1 MSSDIPFY
9 HGRRPRRAG
18 SVVLAGVFIL
28 VFGLV
33 FYFLYPFYFDTQQ
46 AGLAEYPGGLAK
58 DYLSDERYSNL
69 YVEIDYASGFG
80 PDPQALNR
88 LEQQLNQYLDKSQ
101 ITVDPDDVLDLQG
114 QDVCVSDLVDI
125 EEQHRDRDT
134 GGDTIVLY
142 ILYVS
147 GECQGEKEVAG
158 VTYSGS
164 SFAVY
169 KEKII
174 DSISIGDPDYVE
186 HRRIAEANVLLHEFG
201 HIAGLVN
208 ELDFQSEHDHEDLL
222 NPNHS
227 KYKASIMYFE
237 ATFTEYQDFDFYDRE
252 DLNAIA
258 AAPYPEPIEWL
269 IQLLMMMII
278 LGIIVIVIGGVLA
291 AVERRR
297 TPVQTVGAPGATEET
312 AQSQS
317 GQSQRTCPT
326 CGGPATYV
334 QVYDR
339 WYCYNCGEY
348 LK

>member
-1 MSSDIPFY
+1 VSSDIPFY

-18 SVVLAGVFIL
+18 SVVLAGVFLL
-28 VFGLV
+28 VFSLI

-46 AGLAEYPGGLAK
+46 AGLADFPGGMAK
-58 DYLSDERYSNL
+58 DYLSDDRYSNL

-80 PDPQALNR
+80 PDSQALNSF
-88 LEQQLNQYLDKSQ
+88 EQKLNQYLEKTQ

-114 QDVCVSDLVDI
+114 QNVCVSDLVDI

-169 KEKII
+169 KEKIN
-174 DSISIGDPDYVE
+174 DSISTSDPDYVE
-186 HRRIAEANVLLHEFG
+186 HRRTAEANVLLHEFG

-208 ELDFQSEHDHEDLL
+208 ELDFESEYDRDDPLY
-222 NPNHS
+222 PNHS
-227 KYKASIMYFE
+227 KYEESIMYFE
-237 ATFTEYQDFDFYDRE
+237 ATYTEYQDFDFYDRE
-252 DLNAIA
+252 DLKAIA

-269 IQLLMMMII
+269 VQLLWIMII
-278 LGIIVIVIGGVLA
+278 LGIIVIAIGGVLA

-297 TPVQTVGAPGATEET
+297 APVQTIGDPDSI
-312 AQSQS
+312 QSASSPES
-317 GQSQRTCPT
+317 GQYPRACPT
-326 CGGPATYV
+326 CGGPATYI
-334 QVYDR
+334 QAYER

-348 LK
+348 L